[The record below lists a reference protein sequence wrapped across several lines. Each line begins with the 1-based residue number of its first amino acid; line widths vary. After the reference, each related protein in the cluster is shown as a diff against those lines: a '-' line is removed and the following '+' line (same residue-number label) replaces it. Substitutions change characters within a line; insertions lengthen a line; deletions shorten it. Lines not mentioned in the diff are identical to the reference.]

1 MNNIIIF
8 TSKINDIM
16 FWYYFKNKQIFVNT
30 YYNKF
35 SYSDRIN
42 CYTPAYY
49 VYNNVA
55 QIVYWNT

>member
-1 MNNIIIF
+1 MTNVAIY
-8 TSKINDIM
+8 KIKQIKYICCQ
-16 FWYYFKNKQIFVNT
+16 YYFKNKQIFVNT

-55 QIVYWNT
+55 QIVY